1 MKQDS
6 KIKRVLIGAIL
17 PAILLL
23 GWQFYAVKTNH
34 PAIAPT
40 IPAVL
45 EVLFHPFTKLL
56 ETTHYAYHI
65 LVSTFRVLIGFSL
78 SVLIAIPL
86 GILLGRNKT
95 AYNILNP
102 TIDFFRPLSP
112 IVWVPFTLVV
122 FKTLS
127 LAEMFGYKYNAGLWG
142 EMKLGMIFVIFYGG
156 FFPIFSNTLYSV
168 RGVKK
173 LYLESAKMLGASTFS
188 TYTRVILPHATPGIL
203 TGLKIGLGRTWM
215 VIVAAEMLPGSDV
228 GIGYLIT
235 FAYEMCEME
244 ILIAG
249 MILTGVV
256 GASLSGILNL
266 ISKRVSFWQNKG

>member
-6 KIKRVLIGAIL
+6 KRYTFLVGIII

-23 GWQFYAVKTNH
+23 GWQFYAVKANH

-45 EVLFHPFTKLL
+45 KVLQHPFRNLL
-56 ETTHYAYHI
+56 QTSSYSYHI
-65 LVSTFRVLIGFSL
+65 LVSTTRVLIGFAL
-78 SVLIAIPL
+78 ATLVAVPL
-86 GILLGRNKT
+86 GILMGRKKW
-95 AYNILNP
+95 AYNLLNP
-102 TIDFFRPLSP
+102 TISFLRPLSP
-112 IVWVPFTLVV
+112 IVWVPFTLVI
-122 FKTLS
+122 FKTYS
-127 LAEMFGYKYNAGLWG
+127 VAEMFGKKYNAGLWG
-142 EMKLGMIFVIFYGG
+142 EIQIGMLFVIFYGG

-168 RGVKK
+168 QSVKK
-173 LYLESAKMLGASTFS
+173 LYIESAKMLGVSRLNL
-188 TYTRVILPHATPGIL
+188 YTRVILPHATPGIL

-215 VIVAAEMLPGSDV
+215 VIVAAEMLPGSSI

-249 MILTGVV
+249 MILTGIV

-266 ISKRVSFWQNKG
+266 VSYKVSFWKDK